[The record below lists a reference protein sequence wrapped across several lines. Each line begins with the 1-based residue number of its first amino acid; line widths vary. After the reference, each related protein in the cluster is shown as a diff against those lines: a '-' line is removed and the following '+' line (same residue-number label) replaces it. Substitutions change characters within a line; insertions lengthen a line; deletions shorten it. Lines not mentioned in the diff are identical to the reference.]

1 MSNPRYTFYFRCQN
15 RLPFEQGCLGTWNQ
29 KRSIQNPCPTSQKE
43 KRGWR
48 LCSKT
53 LHFGHLRSSRL
64 LQGAQDCQCWCH
76 RVNKSSNKRTIYYHV
91 LFCLCTICIWCL
103 FRCRVNYR
111 IACVW
116 NQLWISSD
124 VSRRTWLRHTWQK
137 WLTLWVGFFI
147 GGALFYVSILGSRP
161 LWRSFGEDWPTVE
174 NDAWWRC

>member
-1 MSNPRYTFYFRCQN
+1 M
-15 RLPFEQGCLGTWNQ
+15 
-29 KRSIQNPCPTSQKE
+29 
-43 KRGWR
+43 
-48 LCSKT
+48 
-53 LHFGHLRSSRL
+53 
-64 LQGAQDCQCWCH
+64 
-76 RVNKSSNKRTIYYHV
+76 

-147 GGALFYVSILGSRP
+147 GGALFLCFNPRLLTFAKIFWRGLTSHWKWCAMTLLTRIFCFASTIVMAIPTDHPTQISFFLILKMDFSHQVPLSVFRVSSCDVYFYYSSNLV
-161 LWRSFGEDWPTVE
+161 L
-174 NDAWWRC
+174 NL